1 MTFDDTNT
9 FSLNKNDKQ
18 GNERRPDY
26 KGKVNIEGRI
36 FWLSGWIR
44 QGANGSFISG
54 PIELAEDKY
63 QSQPAGVGAGS
74 ASADDDVP
82 F

>member
-1 MTFDDTNT
+1 MAYDDTNT
-9 FSLNKNDKQ
+9 FSLNKNDKD
-18 GNERRPDY
+18 GVERRPDY

-54 PIELAEDKY
+54 PIELADDKY
-63 QSQPAGVGAGS
+63 QPVGATAGS
-74 ASADDDVP
+74 APADDDVP